1 MSIKQ
6 FQQEL
11 TKNLPSPVY
20 LIHSSEDFL
29 LYEALSSIKN
39 VINDQAGFNFDV
51 YDLKS
56 PDDTVTAGQVTSILN
71 TLPFMAERRTVI
83 IQNIQKLPKKEI
95 KQFEEYIEKSS
106 PSSLFV
112 MLHEGGSP
120 KLFSAEAMKNIK
132 AIALSVPEKDIP
144 IWIKSKAK
152 KKGIEINTNAIQYLI
167 ESTGADLGMLYSEIE
182 KFSSYGKNIIGI
194 DDIKG
199 TVYAA
204 VQYSAFDLIN
214 SLNRK
219 DEREVFRIFES
230 VVKNIEPQMLLGAL
244 NFHCGRTTKENRQ
257 EYARVFRLLHEAD
270 TGIKT
275 SRSFVI
281 EELLIKLIGRTYAK
295 SI

>member
-1 MSIKQ
+1 MQ
-6 FQQEL
+6 
-11 TKNLPSPVY
+11 SPVY

-29 LYEALSSIKN
+29 LYEALSSIKD

-56 PDDTVTAGQVTSILN
+56 PDDTVTAGQVISILN
-71 TLPFMAERRTVI
+71 TLPFMVNRRAVI

-95 KQFEEYIEKSS
+95 KQFEEYIANPS

-120 KLFSAEAMKNIK
+120 KLFSAEALKNIK
-132 AIALSVPEKDIP
+132 AIALSVPEKDIQL
-144 IWIKSKAK
+144 WIRSKAK
-152 KKGIEINTNAIQYLI
+152 KMGIEISADAMQYLI
-167 ESTGADLGMLYSEIE
+167 DSTGADLGMLYSEIE
-182 KFSSYGKNIIGI
+182 KFSSYGKNII
-194 DDIKG
+194 DVKDIKG

-214 SLNRK
+214 ALNRK
-219 DEREVFRIFES
+219 DSKEVFRIFES
-230 VVKNIEPQMLLGAL
+230 VGKNTEPQMLLGAL
-244 NFHCGRTTKENRQ
+244 NFHYARAIKENKQ
-257 EYARVFRLLHEAD
+257 EYARIFRLLHEAD

-281 EELLIKLIGRTYAK
+281 EELLVKLLGRNHAK